1 MDQLPARSGSNLRAA
16 GLSSGLGSLRTQGR
30 ARRRGAGPPRTG
42 LKSSGSRRVFGF
54 RAFIPC
60 SSVQALGPGMG
71 TRDQAGV
78 AINNTDR
85 RAPLQTDEV
94 KGGYR
99 GATMRSWGAGRA
111 GTAGREGE
119 ARPPGPH
126 CHLPRPFP
134 APAPATLGRKE
145 AHSQWGPVRVLKGW
159 WPSGLPPAPSLDAD
173 FSILG

>member
-1 MDQLPARSGSNLRAA
+1 MAGSP
-16 GLSSGLGSLRTQGR
+16 GT
-30 ARRRGAGPPRTG
+30 GP
-42 LKSSGSRRVFGF
+42 KSSGSRRVFGF
-54 RAFIPC
+54 RAFISCP
-60 SSVQALGPGMG
+60 SGQALGPGMG

-99 GATMRSWGAGRA
+99 GATMRSWGAGRVGAA
-111 GTAGREGE
+111 GKEGE

-134 APAPATLGRKE
+134 APAPATLGRE
-145 AHSQWGPVRVLKGW
+145 PTA
-159 WPSGLPPAPSLDAD
+159 SG
-173 FSILG
+173 GQ